1 MKNEKLTNKKAL
13 TSRGLRQGEEL
24 DSTSLRG
31 SESLAALYAMGNGYK
46 AFAKLKQI
54 TQIAK

>member
-1 MKNEKLTNKKAL
+1 MYNDKMTNEKAL

-31 SESLAALYAMGNGYK
+31 SESLAALYANGSGHK
-46 AFAKLKQI
+46 AFAKVQ
-54 TQIAK
+54 